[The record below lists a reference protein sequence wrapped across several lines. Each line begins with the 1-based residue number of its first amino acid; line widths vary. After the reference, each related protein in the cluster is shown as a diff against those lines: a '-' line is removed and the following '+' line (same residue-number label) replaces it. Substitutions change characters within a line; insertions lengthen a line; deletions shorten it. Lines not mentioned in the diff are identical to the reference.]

1 MKLSFKCLAV
11 THTSGRV
18 TLTPLELPTFAVH
31 AASLDEA
38 RFELTLALDD
48 RIGRSH
54 PRHLWRYCNP
64 GTGELIALHVPVLPV
79 QGEEVV
85 TTPLALSALES
96 PAQAGHTEARLLS
109 TDLRFW
115 FKAKGAELQTAA
127 TALMDEHLKD
137 FSPDSLLKLRRE
149 GKAEL
154 IELTIEVSPLPLAS
168 LKRSELR
175 LDERPPPRGPDED
188 KGLAP
193 EPEPELAADDEP
205 ADDWDDERPKKKAV
219 KPQKHTPTPTL
230 NRLGVKWHQL
240 AKEGEFPLTFAL
252 ALRVSL
258 RR

>member
-96 PAQAGHTEARLLS
+96 PAQTGHVTVQGAG
-109 TDLRFW
+109 
-115 FKAKGAELQTAA
+115 
-127 TALMDEHLKD
+127 
-137 FSPDSLLKLRRE
+137 
-149 GKAEL
+149 
-154 IELTIEVSPLPLAS
+154 
-168 LKRSELR
+168 
-175 LDERPPPRGPDED
+175 PR
-188 KGLAP
+188 
-193 EPEPELAADDEP
+193 LAARIP
-205 ADDWDDERPKKKAV
+205 AISSRTDSARVRRAGVSYGRGVRPAR
-219 KPQKHTPTPTL
+219 PAHS
-230 NRLGVKWHQL
+230 R
-240 AKEGEFPLTFAL
+240 A
-252 ALRVSL
+252 
-258 RR
+258 